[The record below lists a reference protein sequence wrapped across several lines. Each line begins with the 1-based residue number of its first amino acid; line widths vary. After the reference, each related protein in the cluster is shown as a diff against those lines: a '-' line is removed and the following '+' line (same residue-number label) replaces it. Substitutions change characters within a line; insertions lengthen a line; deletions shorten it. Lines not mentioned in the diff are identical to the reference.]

1 MNLDQLEVKTDRRG
15 SLVEAFKL
23 PNDGQV
29 FYVIAEPGEVRG
41 NHYHLRKTE
50 HFLVVYGSAT
60 MQIKDRTTNNVMNV
74 EVTGQKPMLISVFPN
89 HTHNIVANEGGAIFM
104 VWCDE
109 QYDLNDIDTY
119 PEEI

>member
-1 MNLDQLEVKTDRRG
+1 MNLDPLEVKTDRRG

-23 PNDGQV
+23 PSDGQV

-41 NHYHLRKTE
+41 NHYHMRKTE
-50 HFLVVYGSAT
+50 HFLVVYGSAV
-60 MQIKDRTTNNVMNV
+60 MQIKDRTSGNVMNV
-74 EVTGQKPMLISVFPN
+74 EVSGQKPMTISVYPN
-89 HTHNIVANEGGAIFM
+89 HTHNIVAKDGGAIFM

-109 QYDLNDIDTY
+109 QYNESDNDTY